1 MPVKTVDENGAIGKD
16 FVQIFL
22 VRKRLRTEHRV
33 IPATA
38 EDPVIAG
45 MPRGIFA
52 QAFLN
57 LGGIL
62 CAFEIHSAEVKRA
75 FDKMD
80 VAVDETREHQF
91 STRVN
96 YSCSSAAHA
105 FDCRV
110 VTDSHDLAVVNS
122 HGLGPGL
129 PGILG
134 VNAAAN

>member
-1 MPVKTVDENGAIGKD
+1 MPVKPVDENRTTWKD

-38 EDPVIAG
+38 EDPVIAR

-80 VAVDETREHQF
+80 VAVDETRDHQF
-91 STRVN
+91 SGRVD
-96 YSCSSAAHA
+96 YFCARPAHA
-105 FDCRV
+105 FD
-110 VTDSHDLAVVNS
+110 
-122 HGLGPGL
+122 
-129 PGILG
+129 
-134 VNAAAN
+134 

>member
-1 MPVKTVDENGAIGKD
+1 MPVKPVDENRAIGKN

-38 EDPVIAG
+38 EDPVIAR

-57 LGGIL
+57 FGGML
-62 CAFEIHSAEVKRA
+62 CAFEIHSTEVKRA

-80 VAVDETREHQF
+80 VAIDETREDQVSACIDYF
-91 STRVN
+91 
-96 YSCSSAAHA
+96 CAGAAHA
-105 FDCRV
+105 FDYSL
-110 VTDSHDLAVVNS
+110 VTA
-122 HGLGPGL
+122 GLYLDAMTGYGLSPGL
-129 PGILG
+129 RGL
-134 VNAAAN
+134 

>member
-1 MPVKTVDENGAIGKD
+1 MPVKPVDENRAIWKD

-38 EDPVIAG
+38 EDPVIAR

-62 CAFEIHSAEVKRA
+62 CAFEIHSAKVKRA

-80 VAVDETREHQF
+80 VAIDEAREHQ
-91 STRVN
+91 V
-96 YSCSSAAHA
+96 SASVDYFCAGA
-105 FDCRV
+105 ARTFD
-110 VTDSHDLAVVNS
+110 
-122 HGLGPGL
+122 
-129 PGILG
+129 LG
-134 VNAAAN
+134 VLTD